1 MAAILKNLDYIQN
14 DVMEIEQPNSKINID
29 FIYMK
34 DPKVGTGK
42 KPKGSSRRLYTDEDS
57 SDTVPIKFSS
67 VKDVKDTIRMLE
79 KLYKSDERPHVRISQ
94 IAQVMRQRM
103 AVINK
108 KDERYILANRYSEF
122 LKKRTKE
129 QPAGRKK
136 MIFKF

>member
-14 DVMEIEQPNSKINID
+14 DVMEIDQPKINVD

-34 DPKVGTGK
+34 EPREGTGK
-42 KPKGSSRRLYTDEDS
+42 KPKGSSRRLYTDENPK
-57 SDTVPIKFSS
+57 DTVQIKFSTI
-67 VKDVKDTIRMLE
+67 KDVKDTIRMLE
-79 KLYKSDERPHVRISQ
+79 KLYKSNERPHVRISQ

-129 QPAGRKK
+129 KPAGRKK